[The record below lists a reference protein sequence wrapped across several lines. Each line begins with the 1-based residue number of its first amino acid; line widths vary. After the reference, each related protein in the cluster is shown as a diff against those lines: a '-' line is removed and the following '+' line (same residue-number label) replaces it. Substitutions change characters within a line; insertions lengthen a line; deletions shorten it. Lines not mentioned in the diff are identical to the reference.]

1 MKIKTL
7 PATKF
12 ALLCTALVGALLTF
26 SDSASALTIRDA
38 HELGSTYVNHLV
50 GMALSSDEIANGQY
64 FRSSNSMPQAV
75 LTDQINGL
83 NAGGQSAIITAPGPG
98 GGGGPGPAGVPDGG
112 ITAMLLGAALG
123 ALGMARRYL
132 MS

>member
-1 MKIKTL
+1 MKIKTV

-26 SDSASALTIRDA
+26 SDRASALTIRDA

-50 GMALSSDEIANGQY
+50 GMALSSDERANGHY

-83 NAGGQSAIITAPGPG
+83 NAGGRGEIITIPSP
-98 GGGGPGPAGVPDGG
+98 GGGPGPAGVPDGG

>member
-1 MKIKTL
+1 MKIKTV

-12 ALLCTALVGALLTF
+12 ALLCTALVGASLTF
-26 SDSASALTIRDA
+26 SDRASALSIRDA
-38 HELGSTYVNHLV
+38 HELRSTYVNHLV
-50 GMALSSDEIANGQY
+50 GMALPSDERANGQY
-64 FRSSNSMPQAV
+64 FRSNNSTPQAV
-75 LTDQINGL
+75 LTDHVNDR
-83 NAGGQSAIITAPGPG
+83 NAGGPGEIITIPSP
-98 GGGGPGPAGVPDGG
+98 GGGPGPLGVPDGG